1 MPQEG
6 LRQRRVSSYDDGYRS
21 QERHDGRNI
30 SGKTVQGSAS
40 TRRRVLRADAPT
52 LLDHGVR
59 PCRTGSIA
67 YRTGIRALLRDWGTA
82 CRKPGF
88 SPCGRRLMRC
98 AASQPGEGYV
108 SAHTVSVD
116 TYPSSGANFVRATL
130 SHKGRKGG

>member
-6 LRQRRVSSYDDGYRS
+6 MRQRRVSSYDDGYRS

-59 PCRTGSIA
+59 PCRTRQHSISDRYSRTVARLGHCLSKTRLLPLWEKVDAMRSIA
-67 YRTGIRALLRDWGTA
+67 AG
-82 CRKPGF
+82 
-88 SPCGRRLMRC
+88 
-98 AASQPGEGYV
+98 
-108 SAHTVSVD
+108 
-116 TYPSSGANFVRATL
+116 
-130 SHKGRKGG
+130 